1 MKKDLLLT
9 VLFLSLIYLP
19 SDLKLFPSNLTK
31 NRITQ
36 KHPIAYNIHIFIYH
50 SNIYI
55 NRVYSTQD
63 NISK

>member
-36 KHPIAYNIHIFIYH
+36 KHPIAYNIHIFI
-50 SNIYI
+50 
-55 NRVYSTQD
+55 
-63 NISK
+63 